1 VSRVTVFAH
10 FPGWK
15 ARGRPHR
22 GRAQVRQ
29 PGGVTLV
36 LALLPVTDFAAG
48 AGSRRNSEHPSAPK
62 HPEEPSHQPGPT
74 SGPQPWAGTATGIRA
89 ASQSAA
95 QTAALGAVAKIGL
108 PVTGVPAVSTGP
120 RREVLDE
127 RLAGHKELRRGGRVL
142 PGLRRAERPARRGR
156 ERVAAGH
163 GPDLVSRHC
172 WVARW
177 SRRSPHH
184 RKGTY
189 ADMCLRGPVADL
201 SLPVEAARVVASGSC
216 ALSAVMR
223 LQPGRRAYQ
232 RARDRRQPHNR
243 ALRGIGARWVRI
255 LRRCWTDG
263 TIYDPGMHPK
273 TSPGDPGLTPAVPPG
288 PAVCR
293 GRRPPAFTPAAEPAA
308 APPEADSGSLHHPL
322 PRYRGYVD
330 TGRAGAGERG

>member
-1 VSRVTVFAH
+1 M
-10 FPGWK
+10 
-15 ARGRPHR
+15 
-22 GRAQVRQ
+22 
-29 PGGVTLV
+29 
-36 LALLPVTDFAAG
+36 
-48 AGSRRNSEHPSAPK
+48 
-62 HPEEPSHQPGPT
+62 
-74 SGPQPWAGTATGIRA
+74 
-89 ASQSAA
+89 
-95 QTAALGAVAKIGL
+95 
-108 PVTGVPAVSTGP
+108 TGVPAVSTGP

-127 RLAGHKELRRGGRVL
+127 RLAGHKELRRAGRVL

-163 GPDLVSRHC
+163 GPDLISRHC

-184 RKGTY
+184 RERTY
-189 ADMCLRGPVADL
+189 ADMCLRGPDADL
-201 SLPVEAARVVASGSC
+201 SLSVEAARVVARGSC

-255 LRRCWTDG
+255 LWRCWTD
-263 TIYDPGMHPK
+263 TTTYDPGMHLK
-273 TSPGDPGLTPAVPPG
+273 TSPW
-288 PAVCR
+288 R
-293 GRRPPAFTPAAEPAA
+293 SRPDTSSPAFTPAAEPAA

-330 TGRAGAGERG
+330 TGRAGAGGRG